1 MKLKD
6 KNVLITGGSGFI
18 GSHLTQKLVDRG
30 ANLRAFIRYNFR
42 NDRGLLEKLSDNV
55 KDEIDF
61 YFGDLKDPESVRSA
75 TKGRDVVFHLGAVV
89 SVPYSYKNPYD
100 FVQTNVLGTTNVMNA
115 SKDFGVEKVIHTST
129 SEAYGTAQYTPI
141 DEEHPKQGQSPY
153 SATKIG
159 ADKITRSYY
168 RSFDLPIAIIRPF
181 NTYGPRQSTRAV
193 IPTIITQALT
203 QDYVKLGSL
212 HPRRDLM
219 YVKDTVNG
227 FIKAAESDQS
237 IGEVINVGTGS
248 DVSIGDLAETIFG
261 LIGKEPDIRTDQKR
275 VRPEKSEVERLLCD
289 NSKAKELIG
298 WVPEYSLEEGLE
310 ETIEWFNQA
319 ISERHE
325 EFQVGHYN
333 V

>member
-6 KNVLITGGSGFI
+6 KNVLITGCSGFI
-18 GSHLTQKLVDRG
+18 GSHLTEELVKKE
-30 ANLRAFIRYNFR
+30 ANIRAFIRYR
-42 NDRGLLEKLSDNV
+42 NDRGLLECLEEGLKGEL
-55 KDEIDF
+55 DF
-61 YFGDLKDPESVRSA
+61 FFGDLKDPESVRSA
-75 TKGRDVVFHLGAVV
+75 MQGRDVVFHLGAIV
-89 SVPYSYKNPYD
+89 SIPYSYMNPFD
-100 FVQTNVLGTTNVMNA
+100 FVQTNVLGTANVLNA
-115 SKDFGVEKVIHTST
+115 AREFGVDKIIHTST

-141 DEEHPKQGQSPY
+141 DEEHPKQAQSPY

-159 ADKITRSYY
+159 ADKLARSYY
-168 RSFDLPIAIIRPF
+168 RSFDLPVAVIRPF

-227 FIKAAESDQS
+227 FLKVAESDKS
-237 IGEVINVGTGS
+237 VGEVINVGTGS
-248 DVSIGDLAETIFG
+248 DVSIGDLAEKIFK
-261 LIGKEPDIRTDQKR
+261 LLEKEPDIRTDQER

-289 NSKAKELIG
+289 NSKAQDLLN
-298 WVPEYSLEEGLE
+298 WSPEYSLDEGLE
-310 ETIEWFNQA
+310 ETIAWFDEA
-319 ISERHE
+319 LCERPE
-325 EFQVGHYN
+325 VFQVGNYN